1 MPAFKTIA
9 DLAAATVADDAAM
22 ELQAAGS
29 SGTSKTTVGA
39 LFGGVGNRSV
49 ITAIPGEGLS
59 VVPVVGDGI
68 VLDADTLQPTEAQA
82 ATPFVFRASFDGTR
96 AELKALIDSSP
107 GSLVDDAAR
116 FSAYLVQAIR
126 LGWPVAYSGCVYINT
141 PIDITVDG
149 RKVELQAMGDGWI
162 IGGPDLD
169 APVIKI
175 ANSSTSGGTAAR
187 SVPIIARGFQFD
199 VSKSPYG
206 VLNSVNCFN
215 FSGFRSTMVDS
226 CYFYHGTDF
235 RSGNAG
241 GDSPIFSTS
250 NYVKITNSL
259 FVGASDLGIYASG
272 SSTGT
277 VDNVSMFSSGNVFI
291 KCANGIAVKRNYR
304 YLKSVGDHF
313 DGCFN
318 GISALPASGTGDA
331 QLCGSRVVVVGPT
344 FRNMGSSCI
353 DPRSSNNWNVT
364 GAVVG
369 GTMGYDLDGLAIAD
383 AAVIRIAGTTNSSF
397 DAVIEV
403 EGSTDASHSA
413 VRIGQH
419 TNTVNGVTSQSS
431 GNRVRV
437 TAKGIYNG
445 LLENTGSTNNTIE
458 LNIVGV
464 TNPYTM
470 QSNNGSRVTLNNNGV
485 RSVITGNRDTTPGSW
500 PFGGINTVSTT
511 LNLSTMDR
519 VIRFETAAGN
529 LNAIMPASAA
539 NGDTVRIQKTAASG
553 AGNVLVRDPTNT
565 STILTISTAGQ
576 IKEFSADDTG
586 TWFPVG

>member
-1 MPAFKTIA
+1 MPTLKTIN
-9 DLAAATVADDAAM
+9 DLTATAIDDNTSLELQPAAAAGTSKATVA
-22 ELQAAGS
+22 
-29 SGTSKTTVGA
+29 T
-39 LFGGVGNRSV
+39 LFGGTGNRAL
-49 ITAIPGEGLS
+49 ITRIPGEGAN
-59 VVPVVGDGI
+59 VIPVIGSGV
-68 VLDADTLQPTEAQA
+68 VLDANTPQPTAAQA
-82 ATPFVFRASFDGTR
+82 AMPFVFQATFTGTR
-96 AELKALIDSSP
+96 AQLVALIVSNP
-107 GSLVDDAAR
+107 GSLTDDSAR

-162 IGGPDLD
+162 VGGPSLN

-175 ANSSTSGGTAAR
+175 ANSSTYGGTAAR

-199 VSKSPYG
+199 VSKAPYG

-215 FSGFRSTMVDS
+215 FSGFRSTMVDG

-241 GDSPIFSTS
+241 GDASLFTTS
-250 NYVKITNSL
+250 NYVKFTNNIAQ
-259 FVGASDLGIYASG
+259 GAPDLPVYASG

-277 VDNVSMFSSGNVFI
+277 VDNISLFTSGNVFI

-318 GISALPASGTGDA
+318 GISALPANGTGDA

-353 DPRSSNNWNVT
+353 DPRSSNNWNVI

-369 GTMGYDLDGLAIAD
+369 GTVGYDLDGLAIAD

-403 EGSTDASHSA
+403 EGSTDATHSA

-485 RSVITGNRDTTPGSW
+485 RTVITGNRDTTPGSW
-500 PFGGINTVSTT
+500 PFSQIFTVSTT

-519 VIRFETAAGN
+519 VVRFETAAGN
-529 LNAIMPASAA
+529 LNAIMPAGAV
-539 NGDTVRIQKTAASG
+539 NGDTVRVQKTAASG

-565 STILTISTAGQ
+565 STIFTISTAGQ
-576 IKEFSADDTG
+576 IKEFSFDG
-586 TWFPVG
+586 TNWLPVG

>member
-1 MPAFKTIA
+1 MTA
-9 DLAAATVADDAAM
+9 
-22 ELQAAGS
+22 S
-29 SGTSKTTVGA
+29 
-39 LFGGVGNRSV
+39 RV
-49 ITAIPGEGLS
+49 ISRIPGEGLN
-59 VVPVVGDGI
+59 VIPAVGAGI
-68 VLDADTLQPTEAQA
+68 ALDANTPQPTAAQA
-82 ATPFVFRASFDGTR
+82 AMPFVFQATFTGTR
-96 AELKALIDSSP
+96 AQLVALIVSNP
-107 GSLVDDAAR
+107 GSLTDDSAR

-162 IGGPDLD
+162 VGGPSLN

-199 VSKSPYG
+199 VSKAPYG

-215 FSGFRSTMVDS
+215 FSGFRSTTIDG

-250 NYVKITNSL
+250 NYVKITNSI
-259 FVGASDLGIYASG
+259 FRGAPDLGIYMSG

-277 VDNVSMFSSGNVFI
+277 VDNVSMFSCGNTFI

-318 GISALPASGTGDA
+318 GISALPANGTGDA

-353 DPRSSNNWNVT
+353 DPRSSNNWNVI

-369 GTMGYDLDGLAIAD
+369 GTVGYDLDGLAIAD

-403 EGSTDASHSA
+403 EGSTDPTHSA

-419 TNTVNGVTSQSS
+419 TNTQNSVTSQSS

-445 LLENTGSTNNTIE
+445 LLENPGSANNTIE
-458 LNIVGV
+458 LNLVGV

-470 QSNNGSRVTLNNNGV
+470 QSNNGSRVTLNNEGA
-485 RSVITGNRDTTPGSW
+485 RSVITGNADTTPGRW
-500 PFGGINTVSTT
+500 PYGTLRTVSTT
-511 LNLSTMDR
+511 LNLNSMGRT
-519 VIRFETAAGN
+519 IPFETGAGN
-529 LNAIMPASAA
+529 LNAVMPPIDPP
-539 NGDTVRIQKTAASG
+539 NGESVRIHKTDASG

-565 STILTISTAGQ
+565 TTIFTISTAGQ
-576 IKEFSADDTG
+576 IKEFSFDG
-586 TWFPVG
+586 TNWLPVG